1 MVKLK
6 HLLGHHFYKKLNNNL
21 KHNFRIIRTNI
32 MRLNK
37 TVKALAIALPILALS
52 ACSSNSAT
60 EEESNV
66 ATNAQESSVTTNTN
80 ESEVQVTA
88 AQRAAEIEDQQNQE
102 LEKLRAEHIV
112 YFDFDTSAVSSEFSA
127 ILDAHAKFL
136 NDTNTNVLVEGHA
149 DERGTPEYNIAL
161 GERRAKAVVT
171 YLENM
176 GVSSSQ
182 LSVVSYGEEKPMIKD
197 RSESALA
204 KNRRAVLVY

>member
-1 MVKLK
+1 
-6 HLLGHHFYKKLNNNL
+6 
-21 KHNFRIIRTNI
+21 

-37 TVKALAIALPILALS
+37 TVRALAIALPILALS
-52 ACSSNSAT
+52 ACSSNSET
-60 EEESNV
+60 DEQSSV
-66 ATNAQESSVTTNTN
+66 ANNGQESSVTTDNNTA
-80 ESEVQVTA
+80 EVQVSA
-88 AQRAAEIEDQQNQE
+88 AQRAAEIEEQQRQE

-112 YFDFDTSAVSSEFSA
+112 YFDFDTSTVSSEFSA

-136 NDTNTNVLVEGHA
+136 NESSNTNVLVEGHA

-197 RSESALA
+197 RSESAFA

>member
-1 MVKLK
+1 
-6 HLLGHHFYKKLNNNL
+6 
-21 KHNFRIIRTNI
+21 

-52 ACSSNSAT
+52 ACSSNSQET
-60 EEESNV
+60 DENSTVSN
-66 ATNAQESSVTTNTN
+66 NAQQSSVAANTN
-80 ESEVQVTA
+80 DVQVTA
-88 AQRAAEIEDQQNQE
+88 QQRAAEIEDQQNRE
-102 LEKLRAEHIV
+102 MEKLRAQHIV
-112 YFDFDTSAVSSEFSA
+112 YFDFDTSTVSSEFSA

-136 NDTNTNVLVEGHA
+136 NNTNTNVLVEGHA

-182 LSVVSYGEEKPMIKD
+182 LSVVSYGEEKAMIKD
-197 RSESALA
+197 RSESAFA

>member
-1 MVKLK
+1 
-6 HLLGHHFYKKLNNNL
+6 
-21 KHNFRIIRTNI
+21 

-37 TVKALAIALPILALS
+37 TVKALAIALPMMALA
-52 ACSSNSAT
+52 ACSSNS
-60 EEESNV
+60 EVDEQSQV
-66 ATNAQESSVTTNTN
+66 DTNAQSQAE
-80 ESEVQVTA
+80 
-88 AQRAAEIEDQQNQE
+88 AQAAEQARIRANAMQREQEIKEQQRQE
-102 LEKLRAEHIV
+102 MERLRSEHIV
-112 YFDFDTSAVSSEFSA
+112 YFDFDKSTVSSEFSA

-136 NDTNTNVLVEGHA
+136 NENSNVSVLIEGHA

-182 LSVVSYGEEKPMIKD
+182 LSVVSYGEEKPMVKD
-197 RSESALA
+197 RTEAAFA